1 MAEIIIFGNGQIG
14 ELAEFYFRKDSA
26 HKVVAFTANKEFIK
40 SNKFCGLPLIPFDKI
55 ENLYRPSKYKMF
67 IALSYKDMNKLRAEK
82 YYQAKSKGYKLVS
95 YVSSKCTFLT
105 ETAIGDN
112 CFILENNTIQPF
124 VKIGNNVVLWSGNHI
139 GHESQIG
146 DHCNITSHVVISGN
160 VIIKP
165 YCFIGVNAT
174 IRDSITI
181 ERETLI
187 GAGSVIMKS
196 TVEKGVYLP
205 PRATLFSKKSNEITI

>member
-1 MAEIIIFGNGQIG
+1 
-14 ELAEFYFRKDSA
+14 
-26 HKVVAFTANKEFIK
+26 
-40 SNKFCGLPLIPFDKI
+40 
-55 ENLYRPSKYKMF
+55 MF